1 MISDE
6 VKRIL
11 AEVLDLN
18 AAAENLS
25 AETPLAG
32 HLPEFDSMAAVAI
45 LTALEDQPV
54 VPPTTSGTTTTSTS
68 GGGGGGGGS
77 CSVAGDSTLDPFMIA
92 VVLLPLLALFGLARR
107 RWNA

>member
-45 LTALEDQPV
+45 LTALEDQFRV
-54 VPPTTSGTTTTSTS
+54 VIDDDEIDTSIFETV
-68 GGGGGGGGS
+68 GS
-77 CSVAGDSTLDPFMIA
+77 LVAFVTNKIA
-92 VVLLPLLALFGLARR
+92 G
-107 RWNA
+107 

>member
-45 LTALEDQPV
+45 LTALEDQFGV
-54 VPPTTSGTTTTSTS
+54 IIDDDEIDASIFETV
-68 GGGGGGGGS
+68 GS
-77 CSVAGDSTLDPFMIA
+77 LIAFVTNKTAG
-92 VVLLPLLALFGLARR
+92 
-107 RWNA
+107 